1 MAMESTTRAR
11 GNSKPDHGDVAS
23 TGRESPHHKP
33 AWITVFL
40 VIAVLC
46 VAALPGTI
54 TAGVTPILLVV
65 SAVGLVLS
73 VFTKD

>member
-1 MAMESTTRAR
+1 MESTTRAH
-11 GNSKPDHGDVAS
+11 GNTKPDHGDVVS
-23 TGRESPHHKP
+23 SGRESPRHTP

-40 VIAVLC
+40 VIAILC

-65 SAVGLVLS
+65 SAVVLVLS
-73 VFTKD
+73 VFTKE

>member
-1 MAMESTTRAR
+1 MESTTRADGR
-11 GNSKPDHGDVAS
+11 AKLDYEDGVS

-33 AWITVFL
+33 AWITVFV
-40 VIAVLC
+40 VIAILC

-65 SAVGLVLS
+65 SAVVLVLS